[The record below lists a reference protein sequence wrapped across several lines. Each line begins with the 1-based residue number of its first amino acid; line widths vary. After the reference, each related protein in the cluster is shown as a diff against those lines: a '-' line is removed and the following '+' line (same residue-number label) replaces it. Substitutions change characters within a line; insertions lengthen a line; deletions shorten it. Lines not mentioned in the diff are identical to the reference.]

1 MFVYATLFGMASAE
15 SVVIVDNNISESQQK
30 QILEANSVSATR
42 TMQWHQVQ
50 QDFSAMRFLSDTN
63 TIPCQSDARQIEDI
77 DKGMEIMENMI
88 NYFQTDLFV
97 DQITKVH
104 EMVVCAKDIVPTPT
118 MTRLFFLEG
127 LMYFYLQQEQDSTN
141 AFKQALAIDEKLV
154 WDDDFEPSGKE
165 GFDQAKQSLKL
176 TNPTIL
182 YTHVYD
188 RNNLFVDGVQ
198 VTEDTRLYPGFHIIQ
213 ALGANKTVESTIGFV
228 VTKDKHN
235 AVLQL
240 PKYVQDASLQ
250 QILVDEKQQAEIVS
264 YLEKIYP
271 KTEIYMLT
279 PTGKFSY
286 SVWSKEEQ
294 GWKAGKEIHDSA
306 HRKKMIMGLAGS
318 AVLTYGLS
326 YAAYTEFGKI
336 PDGNADPNKVA
347 TLQMAT
353 NSLLVSS
360 VVLGVSTVWITWRT
374 R

>member
-15 SVVIVDNNISESQQK
+15 SVVIVDDNISENQQK
-30 QILEANSVSATR
+30 QVLEANNVSATR
-42 TMQWHQVQ
+42 TVQWHQVQ

-97 DQITKVH
+97 DQITKVQ
-104 EMVVCAKDIVPTPT
+104 EMVVCAKDIVPTET

-188 RNNLFVDGVQ
+188 RNNFFVDGVQ

-213 ALGANKTVESTIGFV
+213 AIDANKTVESTIGFV
-228 VTKDKHN
+228 VTKDKNN

-240 PKYVQDASLQ
+240 PKYVQEASLQ
-250 QILVDEKQQAEIVS
+250 QILSDEKQQAEIVS

-271 KTEIYMLT
+271 KTEIYMLA

-294 GWKAGKEIHDSA
+294 GWKVGKEIHDSA

-318 AVLTYGLS
+318 AVVTYGLS
-326 YAAYTEFGKI
+326 YASYAQFGKI
-336 PDGNADPNKVA
+336 PDGNADPNTVA